1 MAPSELERSVF
12 SELPPLQ
19 TSTPPGGPITMQT
32 LSPLPRAITLG
43 LQFMSDKHHST
54 VTRPGG
60 DEGGLAILR
69 QHTRV
74 GDVPIFPFLEY
85 SSSGVIAQ
93 APACACNNNELKAPA
108 RAGGPGG
115 FSGKIRRSPL
125 TGAACRRSSPISLS
139 FQRPVLTGHLM
150 YSRAHPGP
158 RRWP

>member
-1 MAPSELERSVF
+1 
-12 SELPPLQ
+12 
-19 TSTPPGGPITMQT
+19 MQT

-93 APACACNNNELKAPA
+93 APACACNNNELKPPA

-115 FSGKIRRSPL
+115 FSGKIRRPPL